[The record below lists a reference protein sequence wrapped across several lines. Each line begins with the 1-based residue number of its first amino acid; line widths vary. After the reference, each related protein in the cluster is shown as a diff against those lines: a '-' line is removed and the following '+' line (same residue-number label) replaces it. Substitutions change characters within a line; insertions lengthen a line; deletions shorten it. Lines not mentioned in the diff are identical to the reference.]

1 MDIIKS
7 ILVTI
12 LVIALAVWWL
22 REGTDDPDYV
32 TIEYQCSELNKY
44 AQVPDEVIEECA
56 KRFKQNEP
64 NKVQS

>member
-7 ILVTI
+7 VIVT
-12 LVIALAVWWL
+12 LVIFVAIIWWV

-44 AQVPDEVIEECA
+44 QQVPDEVIEECN
-56 KRFKQNEP
+56 KRFK
-64 NKVQS
+64 KHI

>member
-7 ILVTI
+7 IVVTLLVLGAI
-12 LVIALAVWWL
+12 VWFV

-44 AQVPDEVIEECA
+44 QQVPDEVIEECN
-56 KRFKQNEP
+56 KRFK
-64 NKVQS
+64 KHI

>member
-1 MDIIKS
+1 MDILKS
-7 ILVTI
+7 IFVT
-12 LVIALAVWWL
+12 LGVIALAFWWL

-56 KRFKQNEP
+56 KRREK
-64 NKVQS
+64 

>member
-7 ILVTI
+7 ILVTF
-12 LVIALAVWWL
+12 LVIGLAYWWL

-44 AQVPDEVIEECA
+44 EQVPNEVIEECE
-56 KRFKQNEP
+56 KRFK
-64 NKVQS
+64 KVI

>member
-7 ILVTI
+7 VIVT
-12 LVIALAVWWL
+12 LVIFVAIIWWV

-44 AQVPDEVIEECA
+44 HQVPDEVIEECN
-56 KRFKQNEP
+56 KRFK
-64 NKVQS
+64 KHI